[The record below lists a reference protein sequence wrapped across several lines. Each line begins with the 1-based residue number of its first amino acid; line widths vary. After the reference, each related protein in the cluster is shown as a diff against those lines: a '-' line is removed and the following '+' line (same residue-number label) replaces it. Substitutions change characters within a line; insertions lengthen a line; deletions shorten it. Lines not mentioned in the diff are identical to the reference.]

1 MTQALVDIQG
11 RIQDGGGGGGGLIYI
26 HNWGGGYG
34 RGRATSR
41 NSTEEGFGGALIAPN
56 PDY

>member
-11 RIQDGGGGGGGLIYI
+11 RIQDGGGGSDKYI
-26 HNWGGGYG
+26 HNWGEGTGGG
-34 RGRATSR
+34 VSPPVTALH
-41 NSTEEGFGGALIAPN
+41 EEGFGGALIAPN